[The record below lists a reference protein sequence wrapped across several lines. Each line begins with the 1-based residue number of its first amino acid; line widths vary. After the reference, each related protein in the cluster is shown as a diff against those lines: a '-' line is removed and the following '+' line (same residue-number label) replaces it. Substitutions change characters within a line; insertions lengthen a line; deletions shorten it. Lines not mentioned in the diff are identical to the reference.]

1 MRKSNDNQSRGAA
14 PELDPEKAAEIQ
26 QMYVNAYKSIFEDY
40 QPAKAYVIFA
50 HGTIVLFEEEIAS
63 KEEIEQKAIEAMK
76 EYGPVM
82 AGCPA
87 GDFNVVDVQEKF
99 GGGWL
104 VTSWNKHI
112 FTLVLPD
119 AKDELAI
126 EKGQAND
133 LIVGLGGRGKRHLDS
148 QELTVIHVEIKAKL

>member
-1 MRKSNDNQSRGAA
+1 
-14 PELDPEKAAEIQ
+14 
-26 QMYVNAYKSIFEDY
+26 
-40 QPAKAYVIFA
+40 
-50 HGTIVLFEEEIAS
+50 
-63 KEEIEQKAIEAMK
+63 MK

-119 AKDELAI
+119 AKDELAM

-148 QELTVIHVEIKAKL
+148 QELTVIHVEIK